1 MNKTATI
8 MALAL
13 TAPLPIFSQTAND
26 TIALKEVVVKAS
38 RVVRRTDGQT
48 VFPSKAQKT
57 ASHSGVSLL
66 GKLALPDIRVNETAH
81 TVASIS
87 NRGEVQV
94 RINGI
99 VASGNDLMALDAATV
114 TQVDFI
120 DNPGVR
126 YGQGVAYVI
135 DIRTRR
141 ADSGYT
147 AGFEATNSVTTLLGS
162 NSLFA
167 SVNRGKSQWSMSYGN
182 IYQDNKGTTMN
193 ETADYLLADGQTHSI
208 GRKMNGYRSRAF
220 NNSAELKYNL
230 ADSAGYVF
238 QAALSADFNNRPR
251 NSYTKRIT
259 ETGKMPYDA
268 AASDRSY
275 ACNPTLDLYFFRQ
288 IGRHQSVTANAVGTY
303 ISTTAYSFYDE
314 EMPYSYDT
322 DGKTYSLIGEA
333 VYENRLK
340 PFTVSAGVNAK
351 TKYTDNVYS
360 GDANSTN
367 AIHSSDIYAFAQLK
381 GSVGRLAYM
390 AGAGVNALH
399 YRQGTSRYNYWLW
412 RPKVQVSCPVAGGVQ
427 ASYSFEVT
435 QHVSQIAMV
444 SDTRLRQ
451 NSMEWTVGNP
461 RLLPSRRM
469 EHVLQVGYAKPR
481 ISAQIMAMYRVNAN
495 ANMGKYVRTA
505 DNQFLYSQTNQPHC
519 NMLYINAYSSADIL
533 PEHLSLAL
541 SGTVA
546 RFFNKGDDYNHLY
559 TGCGFSTSLNGYWG
573 RWTVQV
579 AADSGWKFMEGE
591 MKGFSA
597 GYVVCSVSYR
607 TGNWNIGAYVQNP
620 FQGNPLANRS
630 TTLNRFVGKC
640 VEQRSKAD
648 GNAVSLRV
656 SWRFGG
662 GRKYNAVEKRISNK
676 DSDTGILKS
685 Y

>member
-1 MNKTATI
+1 
-8 MALAL
+8 MALVLA
-13 TAPLPIFSQTAND
+13 APVSASSQTAND

-48 VFPSKAQKT
+48 IFPSKMQKA

-141 ADSGYT
+141 ADSGYS

-162 NSLFA
+162 NSVFA

-182 IYQDNKGTTMN
+182 VYQDTKGTRTN
-193 ETADYLLADGQTHSI
+193 ETADYLLADGQTYSM

-220 NNSAELKYNL
+220 NNSAELKYNI
-230 ADSAGYVF
+230 ADSAKYAF
-238 QAALSADFNNRPR
+238 QAALSVDFNNSPR
-251 NSYTKRIT
+251 VSYSKRIT
-259 ETGKMPYDA
+259 ETGKTPYDA

-288 IGRHQSVTANAVGTY
+288 IGSHQSVTANAVGTY
-303 ISTTAYSFYDE
+303 IGTTAYSYYDE
-314 EMPYSYDT
+314 GTPYSYNT
-322 DGKTYSLIGEA
+322 DGKTYSFIGEA

-367 AIHSSDIYAFAQLK
+367 AIHSSDVYAFAQLK
-381 GSVGRLAYM
+381 GSLGRLAYM
-390 AGAGVNALH
+390 AGSGLTALH
-399 YRQGTSRYNYWLW
+399 YRQGTNEYSYWLW

-427 ASYSFEVT
+427 VSYSFEVT
-435 QHVSQIAMV
+435 QHVSQMAMV
-444 SDTRLRQ
+444 SDTRLRI

-461 RLLPSRRM
+461 NLKPSRRM
-469 EHVLQVGYAKPR
+469 EHVLQLSYAEPR
-481 ISAQIMAMYRVNAN
+481 ISAQLMAMYRVNAN
-495 ANMGKYVRTA
+495 ANMGKYVRMD
-505 DNQFLYSQTNQPHC
+505 DNQFLYSQTNQKHC
-519 NMLYINAYSSADIL
+519 NMLYIDGYSSVDVI
-533 PEHLSLAL
+533 PEHLSLTL

-559 TGCGFSTSLNGYWG
+559 TGFGFSTSIVGYWG
-573 RWTVQV
+573 RWTAQL
-579 AADSGWKFMEGE
+579 AADNGWRFMEGE

-597 GYVVCSVSYR
+597 GSVMCSVSYR

-620 FQGNPLANRS
+620 FNGNPLTNRS
-630 TTLNRFVGKC
+630 VTVNRFVGKC
-640 VEQRSKAD
+640 VEQHSKAD
-648 GNAVSLRV
+648 GNAVGLRL

-662 GRKYNAVEKRISNK
+662 GRKYNAAEKRISNK
-676 DSDTGILKS
+676 DKDAGILK
-685 Y
+685 